1 LNIEIGSVIYENVPA
16 MIRSKG
22 YDPAGIQIPVTLW
35 CMQLLPFSGYT
46 PGYSGTVGGYNQSI
60 TQE

>member
-1 LNIEIGSVIYENVPA
+1 